1 MGFDEFGNE
10 VNPRC
15 PRCRSVDLE
24 RSDFEPG
31 SRPHVMAQRWKA
43 ALEARFGGTA
53 KTDVVMEDLCAETA
67 GRWK

>member
-1 MGFDEFGNE
+1 
-10 VNPRC
+10 
-15 PRCRSVDLE
+15 
-24 RSDFEPG
+24 
-31 SRPHVMAQRWKA
+31 MAQRWKA